1 MLIKTLPVGQLET
14 NCYVVTDEDSL
25 DCAVIDP
32 GDESG
37 TILDYLEDNKL
48 HCRAVLLTH
57 AHFDHVGAANALL
70 EATGA
75 RLYMCEKELE
85 LVKGGASGRFT
96 VPEDVKYYRDGD
108 TVEVGGL
115 RFEVMETPGHTPG
128 HICLYDREECV
139 MCLGDHVLFDIT
151 PNITTWPDFEDP
163 LGKYVH
169 SLMDISIFNVRLP
182 LPAHRS
188 VGSVTMSERI
198 GAIIEHHGARIREM
212 LGILEREPGLTAY
225 ELSGRMTWRVRGK
238 SPSWADFPL
247 QQKWFAVGETAAHLE
262 YLTVRGRAWRELS
275 GGFWRYY
282 I

>member
-75 RLYMCEKELE
+75 RLYMSEKELE

-96 VPEDVKYYRDGD
+96 VPEDVKYYWDGD

-128 HICLYDREECV
+128 GVTLRCGEALFT
-139 MCLGDHVLFDIT
+139 GDTLFRGSCGRT
-151 PNITTWPDFEDP
+151 DFAGGDMRQE
-163 LGKYVH
+163 LR
-169 SLMDISIFNVRLP
+169 SLKRIAELPGDYEVYPGHAESSMLSI
-182 LPAHRS
+182 
-188 VGSVTMSERI
+188 
-198 GAIIEHHGARIREM
+198 
-212 LGILEREPGLTAY
+212 EREHNPY
-225 ELSGRMTWRVRGK
+225 VRH
-238 SPSWADFPL
+238 A
-247 QQKWFAVGETAAHLE
+247 LE
-262 YLTVRGRAWRELS
+262 KM
-275 GGFWRYY
+275 
-282 I
+282 

>member
-85 LVKGGASGRFT
+85 LVKGRASGRLKG
-96 VPEDVKYYRDGD
+96 PEEVENYRDGGIG
-108 TVEVGGL
+108 EGGGL

-128 HICLYDREECV
+128 GVTLRCGEALFT
-139 MCLGDHVLFDIT
+139 GDTLFRGSCGRT
-151 PNITTWPDFEDP
+151 DFAGGDMRQE
-163 LGKYVH
+163 LR
-169 SLMDISIFNVRLP
+169 SLKRIAELPGDYEVYPGHAESSMLSI
-182 LPAHRS
+182 
-188 VGSVTMSERI
+188 
-198 GAIIEHHGARIREM
+198 
-212 LGILEREPGLTAY
+212 EREHNPY
-225 ELSGRMTWRVRGK
+225 VRH
-238 SPSWADFPL
+238 A
-247 QQKWFAVGETAAHLE
+247 LE
-262 YLTVRGRAWRELS
+262 KM
-275 GGFWRYY
+275 
-282 I
+282 

>member
-75 RLYMCEKELE
+75 QLYMCEKELE

-96 VPEDVKYYRDGD
+96 VQEDVKYYRDGD

-115 RFEVMETPGHTPG
+115 RFEVMETPGNTPG
-128 HICLYDREECV
+128 GVTLRCGEALFT
-139 MCLGDHVLFDIT
+139 GDTLFRGSCGRT
-151 PNITTWPDFEDP
+151 DFAGGDMRQE
-163 LGKYVH
+163 LR
-169 SLMDISIFNVRLP
+169 SLKRIAELPGDYEVYPGHAESSMLSI
-182 LPAHRS
+182 
-188 VGSVTMSERI
+188 
-198 GAIIEHHGARIREM
+198 
-212 LGILEREPGLTAY
+212 EREHNPY
-225 ELSGRMTWRVRGK
+225 VRH
-238 SPSWADFPL
+238 A
-247 QQKWFAVGETAAHLE
+247 LE
-262 YLTVRGRAWRELS
+262 KM
-275 GGFWRYY
+275 
-282 I
+282 

>member
-75 RLYMCEKELE
+75 RLYMSEKELE

-128 HICLYDREECV
+128 GVTLRCGEALFT
-139 MCLGDHVLFDIT
+139 GDTLFRGSCGRT
-151 PNITTWPDFEDP
+151 DFAGGDMRQE
-163 LGKYVH
+163 LR
-169 SLMDISIFNVRLP
+169 SLKRIAELPGDYEVYPGHAESSMLSI
-182 LPAHRS
+182 
-188 VGSVTMSERI
+188 
-198 GAIIEHHGARIREM
+198 
-212 LGILEREPGLTAY
+212 EREHNPY
-225 ELSGRMTWRVRGK
+225 VRH
-238 SPSWADFPL
+238 A
-247 QQKWFAVGETAAHLE
+247 LE
-262 YLTVRGRAWRELS
+262 KM
-275 GGFWRYY
+275 
-282 I
+282 